1 MNPAPG
7 SEEPA
12 YSLYRYRCCS
22 LVSITAELFRI
33 GEKSREVRQGVYI
46 IIMQSTIVVGE
57 GRGLG
62 NVGDLGMGI
71 ERYIPLSESRVI
83 KITT

>member
-57 GRGLG
+57 GR
-62 NVGDLGMGI
+62 VGGHTRFRILFFL
-71 ERYIPLSESRVI
+71 RYVVDIG
-83 KITT
+83 